1 MKTQA
6 RKTLINTA
14 EKKGIP
20 WIGNVEDLDAS
31 GAKGLLDEVTSSAVE
46 YPGYYLQPFH
56 AYDEGNLS
64 WQAAFEVESATHSMA
79 LRVWPKEEGLTAEAA
94 QKRLRD
100 SCGQGVPWAR
110 GGRGGGEVLD
120 VGCSV
125 GISTRAVAR
134 AFPGSTAV
142 GLDLSPHFLAVAKH
156 RDLAAKA
163 PLDPLTIQARKEGEG
178 AIEWVHANAEKTGF
192 KDGEFDLVCIPFV
205 FHECPTAA
213 IKSILKESR
222 RILKKGGTIAIT
234 DNNPKSP
241 VIQGLPPVLFT
252 LMKSTEPWTDEYYVT
267 DLEACLREA
276 GFGTVETS
284 ATDPRHRTVQGQ
296 AV

>member
-100 SCGQGVPWAR
+100 SCGQGAQ
-110 GGRGGGEVLD
+110 
-120 VGCSV
+120 
-125 GISTRAVAR
+125 A
-134 AFPGSTAV
+134 PG
-142 GLDLSPHFLAVAKH
+142 
-156 RDLAAKA
+156 
-163 PLDPLTIQARKEGEG
+163 
-178 AIEWVHANAEKTGF
+178 
-192 KDGEFDLVCIPFV
+192 
-205 FHECPTAA
+205 
-213 IKSILKESR
+213 
-222 RILKKGGTIAIT
+222 
-234 DNNPKSP
+234 PKPYTSHP
-241 VIQGLPPVLFT
+241 QG
-252 LMKSTEPWTDEYYVT
+252 
-267 DLEACLREA
+267 
-276 GFGTVETS
+276 
-284 ATDPRHRTVQGQ
+284 
-296 AV
+296 